1 MSRKIQRGIDRR
13 YDLLEDWIFHKL
25 FETERQGSSDG
36 NYFSTGNA
44 SNSFVRQRKR
54 RRGRCECARGKAS
67 AGLISVQIR
76 VLMINSVKSHS

>member
-13 YDLLEDWIFHKL
+13 YDLLEDWVSHRL
-25 FETERQGSSDG
+25 FETERRGSSDG

-44 SNSFVRQRKR
+44 SNSFVRQRRR

-67 AGLISVQIR
+67 AGLISVQTR